1 MSQSS
6 SFSPHDPTTI
16 SGEQE
21 KSKVFTYEDQT
32 FFGEASGDVNS
43 IHFDKET
50 VRKSKFLGVLVHGIH
65 QLFWAMDNVS
75 DMVPAGKQIVAL
87 NVTFKQP
94 VIVGANVHLNVIR
107 RTKTMIDLEICDDEV
122 ICTTVSLTLGKGLE
136 LSVHATEQELQIE
149 KRSTARLDCA
159 ILKRQAFLDEN
170 LEKSREVATRY
181 RRLTRCLSLRQIK
194 VLSDCSYCVGMECPG
209 EYSIFQS
216 LSLSWVHDVDMAVFS
231 TLELDERVP
240 LVEIEVF
247 SHGGLSGRVKTTKRQ
262 PVVRQQNF
270 QYFQENVAANKFAGW
285 YSLVVGGSRGLG
297 EVTAKAISA
306 GGGKTMV
313 TYNKGKE
320 DATLLRGDL
329 GCEIAQ
335 YDAVAGSL
343 ELGSFE
349 PTNLLFF
356 ATPKVVPEL
365 TQVESRKAYEIFE
378 EVYVRGLIRT
388 IRSLKKP
395 VHVFFPSTSFIDK
408 PKPQFNA
415 YTESKLAAENVL
427 YRLQQEQ
434 VILSF
439 YAPRLP
445 VLATDLSSTFYNS
458 DTKTTADNMTEHL
471 VRWSNELGSL
481 T

>member
-1 MSQSS
+1 M
-6 SFSPHDPTTI
+6 TI
-16 SGEQE
+16 SSEQK

-50 VRKSKFLGVLVHGIH
+50 VRKSKFLGVVVHGIH
-65 QLFWAMDNVS
+65 QLFWAIDSVS
-75 DMVPAGKQIVAL
+75 DLVPEGKQIVAL

-94 VIVGANVHLNVIR
+94 VIVGALVCLNVIR
-107 RTKTMIDLEICDDEV
+107 HTKNMIELEIYDDEV
-122 ICTTVSLTLGKGLE
+122 LCTVVCLTLGKILGV
-136 LSVHATEQELQIE
+136 SHHATDKGLQIK

-159 ILKRQAFLDEN
+159 ILKQQAFLDDN
-170 LEKSREVATRY
+170 SEKSEEVATRY
-181 RRLTRCLSLRQIK
+181 PRLTKCLSLRQIK

-231 TLELDERVP
+231 TLKLDDRVP
-240 LVEIEVF
+240 LVGIDVF
-247 SHGGLSGRVKTTKRQ
+247 SSGGLSGRVKTTRRQ
-262 PVVRQQNF
+262 PVLKQQSF
-270 QYFQENVAANKFAGW
+270 RYFQENVAAGNFSHW
-285 YSLVVGGSRGLG
+285 HSLVVGGSRGLG

-306 GGGKTMV
+306 GGGSTMV

-320 DATLLRGDL
+320 DAAALSSDL
-329 GCEIAQ
+329 GCKIAQ
-335 YDAVAGSL
+335 YDVVAGSL
-343 ELGSFE
+343 DLGSFE

-365 TQVESRKAYEIFE
+365 TQIESRKAYEIFE
-378 EVYVRGLIRT
+378 EVYVRGLVRT

-395 VHVFFPSTSFIDK
+395 VHVFFPSTSFIDS
-408 PKPQFNA
+408 PKQQFNS
-415 YTESKLAAENVL
+415 YIKSKLAAEMVL
-427 YRLQQEQ
+427 HRLQQEH
-434 VILSF
+434 VILSY

-458 DTKTTADNMTEHL
+458 DTKTTADNMIEHL
-471 VRWSNELGSL
+471 ARWSHELGPL
-481 T
+481 A